1 MPPKNTRIYSAI
13 APIYNEIMKDVD
25 YEDWADFIDAIIQE
39 HRPEAVSLLELA
51 CGTGQIAMYL
61 EELECYDI
69 TATDF
74 SEEMLEIGQRIA
86 DFREMGIIWKQQDF
100 FNINLEQ
107 QYDVVMALF
116 DSVNY
121 IRKEEEMLRFFENV
135 AKVMHPKSIFI
146 FDFTTPQ
153 HSEVVAEKLND
164 EGITTDN
171 YRFERRSFYIPT
183 ERTHVNEVEIEKLDT
198 SRENILYRDREVH
211 RQRIYPFAEM
221 KTLIR
226 RSGLE
231 VEAAYEDFDLVDATG
246 ESERIT
252 MVLRCPKNPS

>member
-69 TATDF
+69 TATDL
-74 SEEMLEIGQRIA
+74 SEEMLEIGRRIA
-86 DFREMGIIWKQQDF
+86 DFREMNITWKQQDF
-100 FNINLEQ
+100 FNITLEQ

-121 IRKEEEMLRFFENV
+121 IRKEEQMLQFFENV
-135 AKVMHPKSIFI
+135 AKVMHPDSIF
-146 FDFTTPQ
+146 
-153 HSEVVAEKLND
+153 
-164 EGITTDN
+164 
-171 YRFERRSFYIPT
+171 
-183 ERTHVNEVEIEKLDT
+183 
-198 SRENILYRDREVH
+198 
-211 RQRIYPFAEM
+211 
-221 KTLIR
+221 
-226 RSGLE
+226 
-231 VEAAYEDFDLVDATG
+231 
-246 ESERIT
+246 
-252 MVLRCPKNPS
+252 

>member
-25 YEDWADFIDAIIQE
+25 YEDWADFIDEIIQE
-39 HRPEAVSLLELA
+39 HRPEAVSILELA
-51 CGTGQIAMYL
+51 CGTGQIAMFL

-74 SEEMLEIGQRIA
+74 SDEMLEIGQRIA
-86 DFREMGIIWKQQDF
+86 DFREMKITWKQQDF
-100 FNINLEQ
+100 FNITLEQ
-107 QYDVVMALF
+107 QYDAVLALF

-121 IRKEEEMLRFFENV
+121 IRKDEQMLQFFENV
-135 AKVMHPKSIFI
+135 AKVMHQDSVFI

-153 HSEVVAEKLND
+153 HSEIVAEKLND

-183 ERTHVNEVEIEKLDT
+183 ERTHVNEFEIEKLDA

-211 RQRIYPFAEM
+211 RQRIYTFAEM
-221 KTLIR
+221 KALIAR
-226 RSGLE
+226 TSLE
-231 VEAAYEDFDLVDATG
+231 IEAAYEDFDLVDASD

>member
-51 CGTGQIAMYL
+51 CGTGQVAMYL

-74 SEEMLEIGQRIA
+74 SEEMLEIGRRIA
-86 DFREMGIIWKQQDF
+86 DFRDMSISWQQQDF
-100 FNINLEQ
+100 FNITLKQ
-107 QYDVVMALF
+107 QYDVVLALF

-121 IRKEEEMLRFFENV
+121 IREEADMLRLFKNV
-135 AKVMHPKSIFI
+135 AGVMHQDSVFI

-171 YRFERRSFYIPT
+171 YRFERRSFYIPS
-183 ERTHVNEVEIEKLDT
+183 EKTHVNEFDVEKLDD

-211 RQRIYPFAEM
+211 RQRIYTFAEM
-221 KTLIR
+221 KPLIA

-231 VEAAYEDFDLVDATG
+231 IEAAYEDFDLVDASD

-252 MVLRCPKNPS
+252 MVLRCLKNPS

>member
-25 YEDWADFIDAIIQE
+25 YEDWADFVDEIIQE
-39 HRPEAVSLLELA
+39 HRPEAVTLLELA
-51 CGTGQIAMYL
+51 CGTGQIAMFL
-61 EELECYDI
+61 EELECYKI
-69 TATDF
+69 TATDL

-86 DFREMGIIWKQQDF
+86 DFRQMTITWKQQDF
-100 FNINLEQ
+100 FDITLEQ
-107 QYDVVMALF
+107 QYDAVLALF

-121 IRKEEEMLRFFENV
+121 IRKDEQMLQFFENV
-135 AKVMHPKSIFI
+135 AKVMHQDSVFI

-183 ERTHVNEVEIEKLDT
+183 ERTHVNEFEIEKLDT

-211 RQRIYPFAEM
+211 RQRIYTFAEM
-221 KTLIR
+221 KALIA

-231 VEAAYEDFDLVDATG
+231 IEAAYEDFDLVDATD

-252 MVLRCPKNPS
+252 MVLKCPKKP